1 MKTALEILRQTH
13 EELSRPNPTDWK
25 SSDSIMKDGT
35 GEAMLKAMERYA
47 DQFRQPFVSGSLPIE
62 EVALHAADDW
72 FETAKFR
79 SDVRADLK
87 SYYEGFRD
95 AMRFCRGNDR

>member
-1 MKTALEILRQTH
+1 MSTENAQQ
-13 EELSRPNPTDWK
+13 PNSNPAAGSAK
-25 SSDSIMKDGT
+25 
-35 GEAMLKAMERYA
+35 L
-47 DQFRQPFVSGSLPIE
+47 PVSGSLPID

-72 FETAKFR
+72 YDTAKFR

-95 AMRFCRGNDR
+95 AMRFCQGNDR